1 MGSHGRDTRPRRPQ
15 NRVEDS
21 QQLQG
26 TAQSIQSSQRV
37 LEELAE
43 AFNSWDETR
52 KSDSRA
58 NPPGYRKRNYYDQQG
73 HRVHEEHPRSTV
85 TWKQNGIKH
94 DIKNNRV
101 RLSKGA
107 NHKQHPKAW
116 EYILIEY
123 ETRTRRHRREPT
135 TGQSSLRQGQTAVG
149 TSPRLQARNRNSRR
163 TRHRDS
169 GY

>member
-26 TAQSIQSSQRV
+26 IAQSIQSSQRV

-43 AFNSWDETR
+43 ASTR
-52 KSDSRA
+52 GTARGSLTVERIGPATAK
-58 NPPGYRKRNYYDQQG
+58 KNYYDQQG
-73 HRVHEEHPRSTV
+73 RRVHEEHPRSTV

-94 DIKNNRV
+94 DTKNNRV

-107 NHKQHPKAW
+107 NHK
-116 EYILIEY
+116 
-123 ETRTRRHRREPT
+123 
-135 TGQSSLRQGQTAVG
+135 
-149 TSPRLQARNRNSRR
+149 
-163 TRHRDS
+163 
-169 GY
+169 